1 MEKVTKPLYSIIYNS
16 KDISLDVASY
26 AVSVS
31 YSDYLDA
38 KSDSIELVFEDRDDR
53 WKNSWYPQKGDEIE
67 LKLGILEKNEEKWL
81 NAGSFQID
89 EIEFNS
95 PPDTINIK
103 GLSSYI
109 KQPFRELKTRSFENM
124 TLSSIVS
131 QIAKGDGLDTHLEID
146 PDIPFKRLDQKSKSD
161 LEFLKELAKKWG
173 YYTKIDHNR
182 LIFVK
187 LEKMEKAGAV
197 ETIEKGKSGIVS
209 FSFSDKTHKIYKA
222 CTVSWWDAKTKKK
235 LSYTYEDEGIV
246 KGDILKVNE
255 RVENMAQAIEMAK
268 QRLKNANR
276 LQTTGSLSLFGNPY
290 LVSGAKVLLS
300 GFGMLDGEYLIEE
313 AHHRI
318 TKSEG
323 YTTEVRIRRC

>member
-1 MEKVTKPLYSIIYNS
+1 MEKVTKPLYSITYNS

-26 AVSVS
+26 GVSIS

-124 TLSSIVS
+124 TLSSVVS
-131 QIAKGDGLDTHLEID
+131 QIAKEDGLDTHLEID

-161 LEFLKELAKKWG
+161 LEFLKELANRWG

-187 LEKMEKAGAV
+187 LEKMEKAGVV
-197 ETIEKGKSGIVS
+197 ETIERGKSGIVS

-235 LSYTYEDEGIV
+235 LSYTYEDDGVV

-276 LQTTGSLSLFGNPY
+276 LKTTGILTLFGDPY

-323 YTTEVRIRRC
+323 YTTEVRVRRC